1 MSWVGVAVHS
11 VAALTG
17 LDVGP
22 AALVVLAGVPT
33 LMLVVGVGVVALM
46 ERRGW

>member
-1 MSWVGVAVHS
+1 MSWVGTAVYS
-11 VAALTG
+11 VAAVTG

-33 LMLVVGVGVVALM
+33 LMLVVGVGVVALL

>member
-1 MSWVGVAVHS
+1 MSWVGHLVYG

-22 AALVVLAGVPT
+22 AALVVLVGVPT
-33 LMLVVGVGVVALM
+33 VVLMLGVAAVEVL